1 MPESFDRLLADMAR
15 SAVSETRPPLAAQV
29 RRRGKQLTVR
39 RRVLGSA
46 VAFAA
51 VCGVVAGGLMAKMP
65 GIGQGTSVVPGTTYS
80 GLPSTAAGP
89 VTSSTLAAPGPLST
103 AGASS
108 AAGSGLVQGLWKR
121 SDGTVGY
128 LIIYPTGLAGT
139 SQYAGIGI
147 TSSGSFPLCYGRIS
161 TAPPDGGAY
170 SITDVSCGGDL
181 VSGMTLSYG
190 DTAGHTLRVHMPS
203 SSGGS
208 AADVLYAEDQAALSV
223 GATAAPTAVA
233 GTWTDSA
240 GSVTLAAGGTV
251 GWSVASHGSLQTGSG
266 TVAGYFDGGM
276 VVNVLCATGSGVCGV
291 LQLQFDAGLGRL
303 TVIGGDGP
311 QVFTRKN

>member
-1 MPESFDRLLADMAR
+1 MPESFERLLADMAR
-15 SAVSETRPPLAAQV
+15 SAVSDTRSPLAAQV
-29 RRRGKQLTVR
+29 RQRGKQRTAR

-46 VAFAA
+46 VALAA
-51 VCGVVAGGLMAKMP
+51 VCGMVVGGLVAKVP
-65 GIGQGTSVVPGTTYS
+65 GISQGTSVIPGTTYS

-89 VTSSTLAAPGPLST
+89 VGPSTLAGPGPLST

-108 AAGSGLVQGLWKR
+108 TTSSGLVLGIWKR

-128 LIIYPTGLAGT
+128 LIIYPPALSGS
-139 SQYAGIGI
+139 SQYAEIGI

-170 SITDVSCGGDL
+170 AISDVSCGGDL

-190 DTAGHTLRVHMPS
+190 DASGHTLRVHVPA

-208 AADVLYAEDQAALSV
+208 AADVPYAEDLAALSA
-223 GATAAPTAVA
+223 GATASPTAVA
-233 GTWTDSA
+233 GTWTDSS
-240 GSVTLAAGGTV
+240 GSITLAANGTV
-251 GWSVASHGSLQTGSG
+251 SWSVASHGSLQTGSG
-266 TVAGYFDGGM
+266 TVTGYFDGGM
-276 VVNVLCATGSGVCGV
+276 VVTAGCASGSGACGV
-291 LQLQFDAGLGRL
+291 LQLQFDAGHGRL